1 MTSTTQFNFNQ
12 NYNIPNPN
20 DYIRG
25 IDCVTGSVHLFGSYF
40 VEYKRT
46 IQKPN
51 PSQQEYM
58 ASMKATIWTFYPK
71 R

>member
-1 MTSTTQFNFNQ
+1 MSTNQFNFNQ
-12 NYNIPNPN
+12 YYYIPNRN

-25 IDCVTGSVHLFGSYF
+25 FDCSTGTVNLFDSYF
-40 VEYKRT
+40 VDYKKT
-46 IQKPN
+46 TQKPN

-58 ASMKATIWTFYPK
+58 ASMKVTIWTFYPK